1 MLTVRGLQSGYGN
14 TMIVRDFDF
23 EINAGE
29 RVGLLGRNGVGKTT
43 ALKTM
48 IGLIASREG
57 EIRLDGQDITRL
69 PAYRRS
75 KAGIAYVP
83 QGRMIFSSL
92 SVQDNIK
99 VSAYGAGIDDVD
111 AGIAAMYEQFPI
123 LAEKRKQPG
132 GQLSGGQQQIL
143 ALARALVSNPKL
155 ILLDEPSEGIQP
167 SIVEQIGEIITQLC
181 DERGIGVLLVEQN
194 FDFAVKVVSKVFI
207 MEKGK
212 VVAKDS
218 SASVRDNV
226 ELQQKY
232 LGL

>member
-14 TMIVRDFDF
+14 TMIVRNFDF
-23 EINAGE
+23 EISAGE

-57 EIRLDGQDITRL
+57 EIRLDGQDITHL
-69 PAYRRS
+69 PAYSRA

-99 VSAYGAGIDDVD
+99 VSAYGAGIDNVD

-181 DERGIGVLLVEQN
+181 DERGISVVLVEQN

-212 VVAKDS
+212 IVARDS
-218 SASVRDNV
+218 SSSVRDNV

>member
-1 MLTVRGLQSGYGN
+1 MLSVHGLQSGYGN

-23 EINAGE
+23 EIKAGE
-29 RVGLLGRNGVGKTT
+29 KVGLLGRNGVGKTT

-48 IGLIASREG
+48 IGLIASRKG

-69 PAYRRS
+69 PAYMRA
-75 KAGIAYVP
+75 KAGMAYVP

-99 VSAYGAGIDDVD
+99 VSAYGAGISDVD
-111 AGIAAMYEQFPI
+111 AAIAAMYEQFPI
-123 LAEKRKQPG
+123 LFEKRKQPG

-143 ALARALVSNPKL
+143 AIARALVSNPKL

-167 SIVEQIGEIITQLC
+167 SIVAQIGEIITQLC
-181 DERGIGVLLVEQN
+181 EERGISIVLVEQN
-194 FDFAVKVVSKVFI
+194 FDFAIKVVSKVFI

-212 VVAKDS
+212 VVFSDNS
-218 SASVRDNV
+218 SAVRDNV
-226 ELQQKY
+226 ELQHKY

>member
-1 MLTVRGLQSGYGN
+1 MLSVKGLQSGYGN

-29 RVGLLGRNGVGKTT
+29 VIGLLGRNGVGKTT

-48 IGLIASREG
+48 VGLIAARHG

-69 PAYRRS
+69 PAYMRA

-83 QGRMIFSSL
+83 QGRMIFASL

-99 VSAYGAGIDDVD
+99 VAAHGAGIRDVD
-111 AGIAAMYEQFPI
+111 SAIASMYDQFPI
-123 LAEKRKQPG
+123 LLEKRKQPG

-143 ALARALVSNPKL
+143 AIARALVSNPKL

-167 SIVEQIGEIITQLC
+167 SIVAQIGEIITQLC
-181 DERGIGVLLVEQN
+181 KERGISVLLVEQN
-194 FDFAVKVVSKVFI
+194 FDFAIKVVSKVFI

-212 VVAKDS
+212 VVYSDEA
-218 SASVRDNV
+218 SAVRDDI